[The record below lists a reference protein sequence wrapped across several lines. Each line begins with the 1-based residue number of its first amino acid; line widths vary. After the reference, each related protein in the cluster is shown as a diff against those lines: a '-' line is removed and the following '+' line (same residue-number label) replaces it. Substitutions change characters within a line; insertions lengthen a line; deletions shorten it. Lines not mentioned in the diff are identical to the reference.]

1 MFFVLF
7 VQIMTV
13 AIFVAL
19 FDVILDIIQ
28 AVQSDRTEA
37 GTAPIP
43 FSY

>member
-13 AIFVAL
+13 AVLVAPI
-19 FDVILDIIQ
+19 DRIPDIIE
-28 AVQSDRTEA
+28 AMQSDRTEA